1 MAISPIN
8 RLFEGTDMQIH
19 RPVSH
24 VNQRDVTRITNGNSQ
39 LLIPTTV
46 PPSAVEV
53 LLRRLRDRLIRP
65 LAWKRRQERQELRL
79 RVQEARGQVRRERQ
93 QKSSG

>member
-1 MAISPIN
+1 MAVSPII
-8 RLFEGTDMQIH
+8 RLCEGTDMQI
-19 RPVSH
+19 RRF
-24 VNQRDVTRITNGNSQ
+24 RDLIRITDGNSR

-46 PPSAVEV
+46 PPEAVEA
-53 LLRRLRDRLIRP
+53 LQRRLRDRLTRP

-79 RVQEARGQVRRERQ
+79 RVQEARGRVHRGRR